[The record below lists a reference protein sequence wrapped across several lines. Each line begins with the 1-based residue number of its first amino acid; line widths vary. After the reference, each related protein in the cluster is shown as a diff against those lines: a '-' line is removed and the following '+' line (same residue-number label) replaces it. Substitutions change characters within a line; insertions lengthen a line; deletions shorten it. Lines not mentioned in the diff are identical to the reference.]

1 MITVRASEDRGHTQ
15 IGWLDSRHSFSFD
28 QYFDPAHTNFR
39 SLRVINEDW
48 VAPGAGFPMHPHRDM
63 EIITYLLEG
72 ALQHKDSM
80 GNGSVIRPGEV
91 QRMSAGVG
99 VLHSEFNASEDQR
112 VHLLQIWIMPEKMH
126 LAPGYEQKMF
136 SKETMEGAWK
146 LLAARDGRN
155 GALTIHQDA
164 ELYGARIRAG
174 EQLIYQLRPG
184 RHAWLQVADGVLELD
199 GIEVHAGD
207 GAAISDQPVFTL
219 KVSPDS
225 PTAEVLLF
233 DLA

>member
-1 MITVRASEDRGHTQ
+1 MITVRPSEDRGHTQ
-15 IGWLDSRHSFSFD
+15 IGWLDSWHSFSFD
-28 QYFDPAHTNFR
+28 QYYDPRHTSFR
-39 SLRVINEDW
+39 ALRVINEDW

-63 EIITYLLEG
+63 EIITYILEG
-72 ALQHKDSM
+72 ALEHKDSM
-80 GNGSVIRPGEV
+80 GKGSVIRPGEV
-91 QRMSAGVG
+91 QRMTAGTG
-99 VLHSEFNASEDQR
+99 VLHSEFNASKDQR
-112 VHLLQIWIMPEKMH
+112 VHLLQIWILPEK
-126 LAPGYEQKMF
+126 LQLEPSYEQKLF

-146 LLAARDGRN
+146 LLAGPDARD

-164 ELYGARIRAG
+164 ELHAARLRGG
-174 EQLIYQLRPG
+174 ETLRYNLKPG
-184 RHAWLQVADGVLELD
+184 RHAWLQVADGALELD

-207 GAAISDQPVFTL
+207 GAAISDQATFTL